1 MAIIKSILFYPLFL
15 FHLLTFISKGD
26 EPKGLSVGDIAPK
39 FKAIDQFN
47 NPFDLEEQ
55 LKKGPV
61 VLMFYRGHWCK
72 YCNRQLEEL
81 SDSLG
86 FIIEK
91 GASVVTVTPEVME
104 FVDETSKKFNNSFR
118 IISDRDMK
126 IMDAYKVRFK
136 VENGTNTKYKIWGI
150 KLVEFNG
157 DNGSNLPVP
166 ATYIINQDGTI
177 KYVFFNENYKKRVS
191 VKTILMNL

>member
-1 MAIIKSILFYPLFL
+1 MTIIKPILFYSLFL
-15 FHLLTFISKGD
+15 LLMLAFTSKGE
-26 EPKGLSVGDIAPK
+26 EPKGLSVGDDAPK

-47 NPFDLEEQ
+47 NSFDLEDQ

-91 GASVVTVTPEVME
+91 GASVVTVTPEIME
-104 FVDETSKKFNNSFR
+104 FVDETSKKYNNSFR
-118 IISDRDMK
+118 IISDVDMK
-126 IMDAYKVRFK
+126 IMNAYKVRFEVDK
-136 VENGTNTKYKIWGI
+136 GTNSKYKIWGI
-150 KLVEFNG
+150 KLDEFNG
-157 DNGSNLPVP
+157 DNGTNLPVP

-177 KYVFFNENYKKRVS
+177 KYAFFNKNYKKRVS
-191 VKTILMNL
+191 IKTILRNL

>member
-1 MAIIKSILFYPLFL
+1 MTIIKSILLYSIFL
-15 FHLLTFISKGD
+15 LPMVALSSNDD
-26 EPKGLSVGDIAPK
+26 EPKGLSIGNIAPT
-39 FKAIDQFN
+39 FKALDQFSKS
-47 NPFDLEEQ
+47 FDLEEQ

-81 SDSLG
+81 TDSLG

-91 GASVVTVTPEVME
+91 GASIVAVTPEVME
-104 FVDETSKKFNNSFR
+104 FVDETSKKYNNAFR
-118 IISDRDMK
+118 IISDTEMK
-126 IMDAYKVRFK
+126 IMNAYDVRFEVDK
-136 VENGTNTKYKIWGI
+136 GTTNKYKIWGI
-150 KLVEFNG
+150 KLNEYNG
-157 DNGSNLPVP
+157 NNGTNLPVP

-177 KYVFFNENYKKRVS
+177 KYVFFNENYKKRIS

>member
-1 MAIIKSILFYPLFL
+1 MTINKPIFLYSLFL
-15 FHLLTFISKGD
+15 FSLLACILKAED
-26 EPKGLSVGDIAPK
+26 PKGLAAGAIAPQ
-39 FKAIDQFN
+39 FKAMDQFGKA
-47 NPFDLEEQ
+47 FDLEDQ
-55 LKKGPV
+55 LKHGPV

-81 SDSLG
+81 SDSLA

-91 GASVVTVTPEVME
+91 GASIVTVTPEVME

-118 IISDRDMK
+118 IISDSDME
-126 IMDAYKVRFK
+126 IMNAYKVSFR
-136 VENGTNTKYKIWGI
+136 VEKATNTKYKIWGI
-150 KLVEFNG
+150 KLDEFNG
-157 DNGSNLPVP
+157 ENGANLPVP

-177 KYVFFNENYKKRVS
+177 RYVFFNENYKKRVS

>member
-1 MAIIKSILFYPLFL
+1 MTIIKPILFYSLFL
-15 FHLLTFISKGD
+15 LLMLAFTSKGE
-26 EPKGLSVGDIAPK
+26 EPKGLSVGTIAPK

-47 NPFDLEEQ
+47 NSFDLEDQ

-91 GASVVTVTPEVME
+91 GASVVTVTPEIME
-104 FVDETSKKFNNSFR
+104 FVDETSKKYNNSFR
-118 IISDRDMK
+118 IISDSDMK
-126 IMDAYKVRFK
+126 IMNAYKVRFK

-150 KLVEFNG
+150 KLDEFNG
-157 DNGSNLPVP
+157 DNGPNFPVP

-177 KYVFFNENYKKRVS
+177 KYVFFNENYKKRIS

>member
-1 MAIIKSILFYPLFL
+1 MTIIKPISFYSLFL
-15 FHLLTFISKGD
+15 FLFLAFISKGQ
-26 EPKGLSVGDIAPK
+26 EPEGLSVGSAAPK
-39 FKAIDQFN
+39 FQATDQFN

-91 GASVVTVTPEVME
+91 GASVVTVTPEIME
-104 FVDETSKKFNNSFR
+104 FVDETSKKYNNSFR
-118 IISDRDMK
+118 IISDVDMK
-126 IMDAYKVRFK
+126 IMNAYKVRFEVDK
-136 VENGTNTKYKIWGI
+136 GTNSKYKIWGI
-150 KLVEFNG
+150 KLDEFNG
-157 DNGSNLPVP
+157 DNGTNLPVP

-177 KYVFFNENYKKRVS
+177 KYAFFNKNYKKRVFI
-191 VKTILMNL
+191 KTILRNL

>member
-1 MAIIKSILFYPLFL
+1 MTIIKPISFYSLFL
-15 FHLLTFISKGD
+15 FLFLAFISKRQ
-26 EPKGLSVGDIAPK
+26 EPEGLSVGSAAPK
-39 FKAIDQFN
+39 FQATDQFN

-91 GASVVTVTPEVME
+91 GASVVTVTPEIME
-104 FVDETSKKFNNSFR
+104 FVDETSKKYNNSFR
-118 IISDRDMK
+118 IISDVDMK
-126 IMDAYKVRFK
+126 IMNAYKVRFEVDK
-136 VENGTNTKYKIWGI
+136 GTNSKYKIWGI
-150 KLVEFNG
+150 KLDEFNG
-157 DNGSNLPVP
+157 SNGTNLPVP

-177 KYVFFNENYKKRVS
+177 KYAFFNKNYKKRVS
-191 VKTILMNL
+191 IKTILMNL

>member
-1 MAIIKSILFYPLFL
+1 MTINKPIFLYSLFL
-15 FHLLTFISKGD
+15 FSLLACILKAED
-26 EPKGLSVGDIAPK
+26 PKGLATGAIAPQ
-39 FKAIDQFN
+39 FKAIDQFGKA
-47 NPFDLEEQ
+47 FDLEDQ
-55 LKKGPV
+55 LKQGPV

-81 SDSLG
+81 SDSLA

-104 FVDETSKKFNNSFR
+104 FVDETSKKFKDSFR
-118 IISDRDMK
+118 IISDSDME
-126 IMDAYKVRFK
+126 IMNAYKVSFK
-136 VENGTNTKYKIWGI
+136 VEKATNAKYKIWGI
-150 KLVEFNG
+150 KLDEFNG
-157 DNGSNLPVP
+157 GNGANLPVP

-177 KYVFFNENYKKRVS
+177 RYVFFNENYKKRVS

>member
-1 MAIIKSILFYPLFL
+1 MAIIKTILFYPLFL

>member
-1 MAIIKSILFYPLFL
+1 MAIIKTILFYPLFL

-126 IMDAYKVRFK
+126 IMDAYKVRFEVDK
-136 VENGTNTKYKIWGI
+136 GTNTKYKIWGI

>member
-1 MAIIKSILFYPLFL
+1 MTIIKSILLYSVFL
-15 FHLLTFISKGD
+15 FPLLAFSLNDDG
-26 EPKGLSVGDIAPK
+26 PKGLSIGSVAPN
-39 FKAIDQFN
+39 FKAIDQFSN
-47 NPFDLEEQ
+47 SFDLEEQ
-55 LKKGPV
+55 LKMGPV

-104 FVDETSKKFNNSFR
+104 FVDETSKKFNNAFR
-118 IISDRDMK
+118 IISDTEMK
-126 IMDAYKVRFK
+126 IMNAYDVRFQVDK
-136 VENGTNTKYKIWGI
+136 GTNTKYNIWGI
-150 KLVEFNG
+150 KLNEFNG
-157 DNGSNLPVP
+157 ENGTNLPVP
-166 ATYIINQDGTI
+166 ATYIINKDGTI
-177 KYVFFNENYKKRVS
+177 KYVFFNENYKKRIS